1 MVKLNTGLGGMPRIL
16 HAVLIYASAAIFG
29 GAVFPPASAA
39 QEAAFDLTSFDCWK
53 IRRDGDVLELDR
65 LTSDGPVAT
74 VFSCNGRSCVN
85 RAFIEAKDGT
95 VSEVFRHIYLPRDR
109 MEYVSVWAMWRAGAD
124 RAAIHRS
131 NVYQLVDCKA
141 PLSNEP

>member
-1 MVKLNTGLGGMPRIL
+1 MNWNTGPGGTSG
-16 HAVLIYASAAIFG
+16 VLSAALICAGAALFG

-95 VSEVFRHIYLPRDR
+95 ISEVFRHIYLPRDR
-109 MEYVSVWAMWRAGAD
+109 MEYVSVWAMWRAGSDEAT
-124 RAAIHRS
+124 IHRS
-131 NVYQLVDCKA
+131 NVYQLVDCKT